1 MDSTHERARSYISRI
16 HSVSGAGGDAALL
29 KAARAVVCGFDTPAE
44 DAFRILTDWSA
55 TNASP
60 PWPDSAIK
68 QKIASAQRWG
78 SHRGYLLEG
87 ERSGVS
93 TYSPPL
99 VTAPT
104 PVQRPSRPIPAMR
117 RPTDEEMVVIAKIRG
132 VSPSAVCLAALH
144 GVLAVGENRG
154 LPAFFLRGRGVT
166 QARRMNGARW
176 EISGKQVKADTIG
189 AVCGFGIS
197 IGLNPN
203 TRRVLTVEGLA
214 GALEAV
220 EAVQRADDAAGE
232 CREGVGVL
240 AAYSASSRLS
250 DEQAGYLAARSILIL
265 GDAGKPGLDAA
276 KAWRRQIRNAGGA
289 DVTAFQFSCG
299 DLGTALSVSPDC
311 PPEIIQ
317 FLNQPQP
324 QPTPIS

>member
-1 MDSTHERARSYISRI
+1 MDVSERARLYVSRI
-16 HSVSGAGGDAALL
+16 HSISEAGGDAALL
-29 KAARAVVCGFDTPAE
+29 KAARAVVCGLDIPAE
-44 DAFRILTDWSA
+44 EALRILTDWNA

-60 PWPDSAIK
+60 PWPEAAIR

-99 VTAPT
+99 PTAPA

-117 RPTDEEMVVIAKIRG
+117 IPTNEEMVVIAKIRG
-132 VSPSAVCLAALH
+132 ISPAAVCLAALH
-144 GVLAVGENRG
+144 GVLAVGVNRG
-154 LPAFFLRGRGVT
+154 LPAYFLRGRGIT
-166 QARRMNGARW
+166 QARRMDGEKW

-203 TRRVLTVEGLA
+203 TRRVLMVEGLA
-214 GALEAV
+214 GALEAA

-240 AAYSASSRLS
+240 AAYNASSRLS
-250 DEQAGYLAARSILIL
+250 DEQAEYLATRSILIL
-265 GDAGKPGLDAA
+265 GDAGEPGLEAA
-276 KAWRRQIRNAGGA
+276 KKWRRRIRNAGGA
-289 DVTAFQFSCG
+289 DVTASQFSSG
-299 DLGTALSVSPDC
+299 DLGTALSASPDC

-324 QPTPIS
+324 ISTP

>member
-16 HSVSGAGGDAALL
+16 HSISGAGGDAALL
-29 KAARAVVCGFDTPAE
+29 KAARAVVCGFDIPAE
-44 DAFRILTDWSA
+44 EAFRILRDWNA
-55 TNASP
+55 ANASP
-60 PWPDSAIK
+60 PWPEAAIR
-68 QKIASAQRWG
+68 QKIASAQRWA

-99 VTAPT
+99 ATDPT
-104 PVQRPSRPIPAMR
+104 PVQRPPRPIPAMR
-117 RPTDEEMVVIAKIRG
+117 RPTDDEVVGIAKIRG
-132 VSPSAVCLAALH
+132 ISPAAVCLAVLH

-154 LPAFFLRGRGVT
+154 LPAFFLRGRGIT
-166 QARRMNGARW
+166 QARRMDGEKW

-203 TRRVLTVEGLA
+203 TRRVLMIEGLT

-220 EAVQRADDAAGE
+220 EAVLRADDAAGE

-240 AAYSASSRLS
+240 AAYNASSRLS
-250 DEQAGYLAARSILIL
+250 DEQAGYLATRSILIL
-265 GDAGKPGLDAA
+265 GDAGEPGLEAA
-276 KAWRRQIRNAGGA
+276 KKWRRQIRNAGGA
-289 DVTAFQFSCG
+289 DVTAFQFPSG
-299 DLGTALSVSPDC
+299 DLGNALAASPDC
-311 PPEIIQ
+311 PSEIIQ
-317 FLNQPQP
+317 FLNQIQP